1 MLSRAQF
8 ATPQTVCSPP
18 GSYVCGIILARITHW
33 SALPLPPPG
42 DLPDLGIEP
51 VYPAA
56 PALAGGFF
64 TTEAPGKPRKRWNR
78 TSMQASDSMVHA
90 LHCWVTLLLLR
101 AVALVV
107 KNPPASARAQETRVQ
122 SPGWEVNTQE
132 KRQPTPVFLPEESH
146 GQRSLAGYSGV
157 AKSWT

>member
-1 MLSRAQF
+1 MQPARLL
-8 ATPQTVCSPP
+8 CLWDYP
-18 GSYVCGIILARITHW
+18 GKNNPLECVA
-33 SALPLPPPG
+33 LPPPG

-51 VYPAA
+51 VSPVA
-56 PALAGGFF
+56 PALAAGFF
-64 TTEAPGKPRKRWNR
+64 TTETPGKPRKRWTR

-122 SPGWEVNTQE
+122 SLGWEVNTQE
-132 KRQPTPVFLPEESH
+132 KWQPTPELLPEESH
-146 GQRSLAGYSGV
+146 GQRSLASYSGV

>member
-1 MLSRAQF
+1 MEFSKQE
-8 ATPQTVCSPP
+8 
-18 GSYVCGIILARITHW
+18 HW
-33 SALPLPPPG
+33 SALPFPPPG
-42 DLPDLGIEP
+42 DLPDPGIEP
-51 VYPAA
+51 VSPVA

-107 KNPPASARAQETRVQ
+107 KYPPANVRVQETRVQ

-132 KRQPTPVFLPEESH
+132 KWQPTPVFLPEESH
-146 GQRSLAGYSGV
+146 GQRSLAGYSP
-157 AKSWT
+157 